1 MRLLKDNNVF
11 KLLVFIFFIIIF
23 TGCKNYT
30 YDEKFIIKDKDIF
43 KQVEEEYYVYFYK
56 DNCKYCNDCFEI
68 VNNYLNSENDIKL
81 YVCNIT
87 HSGIARL
94 YDGENG
100 QGTSGTHFVNGVTE
114 YRYLYISGAPSL
126 IKIENQVSTF
136 ITSGRSSVKEYFNNI
151 HNHNFIDGVCDCG
164 EKEEYNV
171 IFYNDNNEI
180 IKQEKVKHGS
190 SVTPPFVFKDTYYLV
205 SWDKD
210 LCNITSD
217 LEVRPIFDTK
227 LNYDYKGLPI
237 LTEEGELYIRTL
249 YFETSD
255 YYSDL
260 ESVHIYKYAGNYNGA
275 EVVNISRGGV
285 DVPRYDYVADY
296 MFYGSHGGDYYE
308 VLYDNKIYRL
318 NEAYELGILTYENI
332 KEIYRVNALLRAYQN
347 TYLMDEYFYKEVLTV
362 YGEERLKQ
370 RFYNSYYKDL
380 TTYEDLYI
388 KRFIDGF
395 WENDIYYYA
404 CILDYNGS
412 NYEKGNYSE
421 TISGYTF
428 EYDDNNTMKLIS
440 SNNEVYSLK
449 EAYNLGLVSYK
460 YVDYLYNSFND
471 EYTVDFILEQ
481 QKYVTEQ
488 KPQHMDRIKQ
498 RYLEIFYPDSEY
510 SIEDLEIVEMYCAS
524 SYGLNVVKIINTK
537 DIKEEKL
544 YTVELD
550 GYTFINDENNPI
562 LYFTYPYNNSI
573 FSKAK
578 KVEDAYNEG
587 FIERTVLEIIQFT
600 QENIYYK
607 DK

>member
-1 MRLLKDNNVF
+1 MRLLKGNNIF
-11 KLLVFIFFIIIF
+11 KLFIFILFIIVF
-23 TGCKNYT
+23 TGCKNYN
-30 YDEKFIIKDKDIF
+30 YDTKYIIEDKEIF
-43 KQVEEEYYVYFYK
+43 NQVEEEYYVYFYK
-56 DNCKYCNDCFEI
+56 QNCKYCEDCFDI
-68 VNNYLNSENDIKL
+68 INKYLNNENDIKL
-81 YVCNIT
+81 YVCDIT
-87 HSGIARL
+87 NSGIARL
-94 YDGENG
+94 YEGENG
-100 QGTSGTHFVNGVTE
+100 QGTSGHYFVNGVTE

-126 IKIENQVSTF
+126 IKITNKVSEF
-136 ITSGRSSVKEYFNNI
+136 VTSGRSSIKQYFNNI
-151 HNHNFIDGVCDCG
+151 HNHKFKDGKCSCG

-180 IKQEKVKHGS
+180 IKEEKVKHGS
-190 SVTPPFVFKDTYYLV
+190 SATPPFVFKDTYFLV

-210 LCNITSD
+210 LNNITSD
-217 LEVRPIFDTK
+217 LEVRPIFNTK

-249 YFETSD
+249 YFEISD
-255 YYSDL
+255 RYSNL
-260 ESVHIYKYAGNYNGA
+260 ENVHIYKYAGNYNGA

-285 DVPRYDYVADY
+285 DIPRSDYVADY
-296 MFYGSHGGDYYE
+296 KFYCSHAADFYE

-332 KEIYRVNALLRAYQN
+332 KEIYRVNALVRAYQN
-347 TYLMDEYFYKEVLTV
+347 TYLMDEYRYKEVLTV

-412 NYEKGNYSE
+412 NYKKENYTE
-421 TISGYTF
+421 TIYGYTF
-428 EYDDNNTMKLIS
+428 EYDDNNTMKLIN

-449 EAYNLGLVSYK
+449 EAYNLNIISDK
-460 YVDYLYNSFND
+460 RIEYLNWSFNKV
-471 EYTVDFILEQ
+471 YTVDFILEQ
-481 QKYVTEQ
+481 QKYVTE
-488 KPQHMDRIKQ
+488 KNPKYMERIKE

-524 SYGLNVVKIINTK
+524 SYGLYVAKIINTK

-544 YTVELD
+544 YTVEID
-550 GYTFINDENNPI
+550 GYTIVNDENNPI
-562 LYFTYPYNNSI
+562 LYFTYPYSNSI
-573 FSKAK
+573 YSKAI

-600 QENIYYK
+600 QENIYYISK
-607 DK
+607 